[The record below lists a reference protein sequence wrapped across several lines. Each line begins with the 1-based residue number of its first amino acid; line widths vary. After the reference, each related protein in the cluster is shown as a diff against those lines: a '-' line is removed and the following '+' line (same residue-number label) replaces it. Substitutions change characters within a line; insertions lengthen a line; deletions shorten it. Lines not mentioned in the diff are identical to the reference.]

1 MSTSSEHL
9 EWTAPEQFGT
19 AVVTC
24 TPCVL
29 FWKHTHSLVIPPFVL
44 AWLLDWWTQWRR
56 WLITKW
62 VRHLVKLVQIPFHFN
77 SCSRAESLFC
87 HRAKQSLVLFF
98 TTRVKLGF
106 FFLHNAWSLEQVYER
121 QSLSTSDVHVLILP
135 CSAVGFPAAF
145 VTLRRVRGLFT
156 VGSCCCKLK
165 AVNFEAGIKLQ
176 PLHLGLWDRGNVAG
190 HWEWWNASQK
200 LVCVRLATD
209 HINVFSFFNYKCF
222 AQICS
227 PLGSRGMGVSC
238 VPFCYGHFKT
248 MQAILKNLRWQALW
262 LLLLS
267 VTHWAFFNFIADVNK
282 VVA

>member
-106 FFLHNAWSLEQVYER
+106 FF
-121 QSLSTSDVHVLILP
+121 
-135 CSAVGFPAAF
+135 
-145 VTLRRVRGLFT
+145 
-156 VGSCCCKLK
+156 
-165 AVNFEAGIKLQ
+165 
-176 PLHLGLWDRGNVAG
+176 
-190 HWEWWNASQK
+190 
-200 LVCVRLATD
+200 
-209 HINVFSFFNYKCF
+209 F
-222 AQICS
+222 AQCLKLRTGLRETKFEYVWRPRFNS
-227 PLGSRGMGVSC
+227 PLLCCRISCRLCYSTACSRPIYS
-238 VPFCYGHFKT
+238 
-248 MQAILKNLRWQALW
+248 WE
-262 LLLLS
+262 LLL
-267 VTHWAFFNFIADVNK
+267 
-282 VVA
+282 

>member
-1 MSTSSEHL
+1 MGE
-9 EWTAPEQFGT
+9 APRKASANPFPFQL
-19 AVVTC
+19 VQ
-24 TPCVL
+24 PC
-29 FWKHTHSLVIPPFVL
+29 WKFVL
-44 AWLLDWWTQWRR
+44 SPSKA
-56 WLITKW
+56 
-62 VRHLVKLVQIPFHFN
+62 VSCPFFHDP
-77 SCSRAESLFC
+77 SQA
-87 HRAKQSLVLFF
+87 
-98 TTRVKLGF
+98 GI
-106 FFLHNAWSLEQVYER
+106 FFLHNAWSLEQVYKR

-227 PLGSRGMGVSC
+227 PLGSRGVGVSC